1 MGRIADFLVTQVQ
14 IWGPTHMLYDMH
26 MQLLQMFSFKFTCM
40 LTIDINNIVPRTHK
54 GEGLHDF
61 NDLITPISTTETLN
75 VAVTDMMLSCHFV
88 SKNSGA
94 KGALIGDDQHINTIP
109 EIVTR

>member
-40 LTIDINNIVPRTHK
+40 LTIDINNIVPWAHK
-54 GEGLHDF
+54 GEGLHNFD
-61 NDLITPISTTETLN
+61 DLITPISTTETLN

-94 KGALIGDDQHINTIP
+94 KGALIRDD
-109 EIVTR
+109 